1 MKKVLSLVL
10 VLMMVLVPFSM
21 AASYD
26 DSYFDQTALIAEAE
40 KIVAETGAKIPIK
53 FWYNLGGKNQEIIAE
68 IAKRFNESQELFE
81 VLPEFAGGYND
92 CLLKYLS
99 TPAEE
104 RPDLL
109 HMNAIGY
116 QKILDDGYIIP
127 IQEYA
132 DAGIVDL
139 SQYFPCATE
148 ITKYDDVV
156 HGIPLNLTTLGI
168 IYNVDYFEA
177 AGIDPSTIKT
187 VADYAEASKK
197 IVEMGICDYGGC
209 LVPTCEQMSMYLH
222 TMGVQLGEVGEDG
235 YVTRLSVDDTGA
247 LTEML
252 ETLKVINTDP
262 AMYYSNGNASAR
274 SMFVSGALA
283 SFCATVGNYGVSKN
297 EAAGAFEIS
306 ILPMLYWDDTITEVP
321 YALGGIMNIVD
332 NGDPV
337 KSLGCA
343 MFSVFYNTPENQYY
357 NCTISG
363 YIPFNN
369 GIYDLPEY
377 MEFFEANPDFKNVL
391 EFASQGRGGSQV
403 FGSLDSTQ
411 SIIDANFS
419 KMIEDPS
426 YTGAQCAA
434 DSIAEINELIE
445 MYNLSNY

>member
-1 MKKVLSLVL
+1 MKKILSMIL
-10 VLMMVLVPFSM
+10 VLMVLLTSVAM

-26 DSYFDQTALIAEAE
+26 DSYFDQAALMAEAE
-40 KIVAETGAKIPIK
+40 KIVAETGKKIPIK
-53 FWYNLGGKNQEIIAE
+53 FWYSLGGKNQDIIAE
-68 IAKRFNESQELFE
+68 ISKRFNESQDIFE
-81 VLPEFAGGYND
+81 VLPEFAGSYTES
-92 CLLKYLS
+92 LLKYLS
-99 TPAEE
+99 TPSEE
-104 RPDLL
+104 RPDMI
-109 HMNAIGY
+109 HINAPGY
-116 QKILDDGYIIP
+116 RKLLDDGAIIP

-139 SQYFPCATE
+139 TQFFPCATE
-148 ITKYDDVV
+148 ITTYDGVV

-168 IYNVDYFEA
+168 IYNVDYFEQ

-197 IVEMGICDYGGC
+197 IAEMGICDYGGC
-209 LVPTCEQMSMYLH
+209 LVPTTEQMAMYLS
-222 TMGVQLGEVGEDG
+222 TMGVQLGEVGEEG
-235 YVTRLSVDDTGA
+235 YVTRLSVDDNGV

-252 ETLKVINTDP
+252 ETLKAINSDP
-262 AMYYSNGNASAR
+262 SMYYAGGNASAR

-283 SFCATVGNYGVSKN
+283 SFCATVGNYGVSKD

-306 ILPMLYWDDTITEVP
+306 ILPMLSWDETITEVP

-332 NGDPV
+332 RGEPV

-343 MFSVFYNTPENQYY
+343 LFSIFYNSPENQYY

-369 GIYDLPEY
+369 GIYELPEY
-377 MEFFEANPDFKNVL
+377 MAFFEENPNFKKVL
-391 EFASQGRGGSQV
+391 EFASQGRGGAQI
-403 FGSLDSTQ
+403 FGSLDVTQ
-411 SIIDANFS
+411 SIIDGNFS

-434 DSIAEINELIE
+434 DSITEINELIE